1 MDYIRGSGKSDGT
14 GGAQRE
20 GQLIAMWGK
29 SCIFA
34 PDLIIKSACNF
45 QDSQPGG
52 ERGLSSDGRQS

>member
-1 MDYIRGSGKSDGT
+1 MDYIRGSGKSGGT
-14 GGAQRE
+14 RGGRGE
-20 GQLIAMWGK
+20 GQVIAMWGK

-34 PDLIIKSACNF
+34 PDLKIKSACNF

>member
-34 PDLIIKSACNF
+34 PDLKIKSACTF
-45 QDSQPGG
+45 QDTQPRG
-52 ERGLSSDGRQS
+52 EARLK